1 MTGRQSSARHS
12 SPPAPA
18 REPTSEIR
26 ALDTAAELIESYRL
40 RYAVYTAL
48 GYSRRRNESKLE
60 IDAYDSSSIPF
71 GAFDSVS
78 GTMIG
83 TLRLITTEA
92 QPDHDH
98 LIQCILADLTD
109 EELTNHALGP
119 RQHPLPSMSSH
130 EINRQIEAFNTNRF
144 VVHELSRTIVHP
156 SHRGMGVARGLV
168 ELGLAYASRSGSA
181 VVVGSCSPMLLPMYA
196 KFGCQRLPHIDLEIL
211 ESVGQISSTII
222 CRTDELPQPT
232 RGHVDELLRS
242 MTSGATECTL
252 SIGPDARATYR
263 HRGLHERSLRP
274 GAIAPPGGGPPRTD
288 YILES
293 PQEFQRLED
302 QSAQP
307 EYDFRADL
315 PALALPPGARILDAG
330 CGSGIVSRY
339 LAERYPDA
347 CVTGLDRAGQRIL
360 QATEAARHVP
370 NLVFVEGDL
379 TDPSTASDLSPGTF
393 AFVVCRFVLEHLSA
407 EGRATALARL
417 RRSLAPGG
425 VLCVID
431 ADGLFYNLHPT
442 TERVRAGFAVLRG
455 AAGFDLNVGRKLPRL
470 LHDAGFVSIDWRVV
484 AMGFT
489 GERLAS
495 EVRRV
500 EDRLVQARP
509 ALAALFGDEDR
520 LAGFIDDYLATLREP
535 GAVLFYNRFVV
546 TAATPPCT

>member
-1 MTGRQSSARHS
+1 VTGRQSSTRHS
-12 SPPAPA
+12 APPTPA
-18 REPTSEIR
+18 HELTCEIR
-26 ALDTAAELIESYRL
+26 TLDTAAELIESYRL

-48 GYSRRRNESKLE
+48 GYSRRYNESKLE
-60 IDAYDSSSIPF
+60 IDIYDSSSIPF

-83 TLRLITTEA
+83 TLRLVTTEV
-92 QPDHDH
+92 QPDYDH
-98 LIQCILADLTD
+98 LIQCILTDLAED
-109 EELTNHALGP
+109 ELTKHALGP

-130 EINRQIEAFNTNRF
+130 EINREIEAFNTERF

-168 ELGLAYASRSGSA
+168 ELGLAYASRSGPA
-181 VVVGSCSPMLLPMYA
+181 IVVGGCSPKQLPMYA
-196 KFGCQRLPHIDLEIL
+196 KFGCQRLPNIDLEIL

-222 CRTDELPQPT
+222 CRTDVLPQPT

-252 SIGPDARATYR
+252 AIGRDTRATYR
-263 HRGLHERSLRP
+263 HRNIHEQSLHLA
-274 GAIAPPGGGPPRTD
+274 AIATPGGRPPND
-288 YILES
+288 YVLES
-293 PQEFQRLED
+293 PQEFQRLEE

-307 EYDFRADL
+307 EYDFRGDL
-315 PALALPPGARILDAG
+315 PALVLPPGARILDAG

-347 CVTGLDRAGQRIL
+347 CVTGIDRAGQRIA
-360 QATEAARHVP
+360 QATEAARHVQ

-379 TDPSTASDLSPGTF
+379 TDPSTASDLSPGAF
-393 AFVVCRFVLEHLSA
+393 AFIVCRFVLEHLSA

-425 VLCVID
+425 VLCLID
-431 ADGLFYNLHPT
+431 VDGLFYNLYPT
-442 TERVRAGFAVLRG
+442 TERVRAGFAVLRD
-455 AAGFDLNVGRKLPRL
+455 AAGFDLTVGRKLPRL
-470 LHDAGFVSIDWRVV
+470 LHDAGFVSIDWRAV

-489 GERLAS
+489 GASLAS
-495 EVRRV
+495 EARRV
-500 EDRLVQARP
+500 EQRLVQARP
-509 ALAALFGDEDR
+509 ALAALLGDEDR
-520 LAGFIDDYLATLREP
+520 LAGFIDDYLAALREP

-546 TAATPPCT
+546 TAITP